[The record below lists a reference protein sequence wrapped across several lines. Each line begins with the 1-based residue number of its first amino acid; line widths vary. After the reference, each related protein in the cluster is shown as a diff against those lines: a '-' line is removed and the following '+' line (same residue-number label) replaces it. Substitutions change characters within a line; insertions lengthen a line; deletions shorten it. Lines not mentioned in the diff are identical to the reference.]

1 QTVEIITAPAA
12 RPNPAW
18 LDFVLTA
25 KARTAIRH
33 SLKRLKGEEAV
44 SLGRRLVGQA
54 LEALAVKLEDLP
66 QIWVDEAVE
75 TLGTESLE
83 ALLEEVGLGQRM
95 PWLVAQ
101 RLSGVSA
108 EIIEATGPGKS
119 GRAAAPLTV

>member
-1 QTVEIITAPAA
+1 SCIAAMVDHRLTPLRTLFEIGQTVEIITAPAA

-75 TLGTESLE
+75 TLGTES
-83 ALLEEVGLGQRM
+83 
-95 PWLVAQ
+95 
-101 RLSGVSA
+101 
-108 EIIEATGPGKS
+108 
-119 GRAAAPLTV
+119 